1 MRLNEIKA
9 EAAVTISV
17 AIGLQILEF
26 NTVAKEVYDDCIF
39 CEPITKDDKMVGF
52 STKGLVLSMIV
63 ADAEEGKAFKF
74 SNVKIR
80 NIKTQNGNL
89 FHEVSCKTEG
99 KLINRRGAC
108 RVWLGEDGVAIVGL
122 GGKPFDVTIKDIS
135 ISGIAFICSK
145 DQQIPDGS
153 IVHLTFFDEP
163 TNSKFSLGA
172 LIVRSEEMEKNRMMY
187 GCRLNQES
195 PAIAKFV
202 NEKQREKL
210 KASRQVRNQS
220 LAEGDNNG

>member
-1 MRLNEIKA
+1 MRLNEIKQDA
-9 EAAVTISV
+9 SVTISV
-17 AIGLQILEF
+17 GIGLQVLEF
-26 NTVAKEVYDDCIF
+26 NTVAKEVYDDRVF
-39 CEPITKDDKMVGF
+39 CEPITQNDKMVGF

-63 ADAEEGKAFKF
+63 ADAEEGKAYKF
-74 SNVKIR
+74 ANVKIR
-80 NIKTQNGNL
+80 NIKTQKGEL
-89 FHEVSCKTEG
+89 FHEVSCKTDG

-108 RVWLGEDGVAIVGL
+108 RVWLGEDGVAVVGL

-145 DQQIPDGS
+145 DQDIPDGS

-210 KASRQVRNQS
+210 RASRQLKVRAV
-220 LAEGDNNG
+220 LEGDNNG

>member
-9 EAAVTISV
+9 EAAVIISV

-26 NTVAKEVYDDCIF
+26 NTVAKEVYDDRIF

>member
-26 NTVAKEVYDDCIF
+26 NTVAKEVYDDRIF